1 MLQQTA
7 SRMLQHI
14 VPLSASDFHHRKYA
28 FEHIACGNEDI
39 PRPDFAFGY
48 AFGVYALFGEVAG
61 GLSVE
66 VDNPGRRF
74 APQRV
79 DVALPDAQVYACG
92 QGVSDCYG
100 GGCDDAEKRKPAAP
114 YKGTRPVAGAQQAEI
129 GADWHKPQLAVV
141 ARPPRLVEEKAACQ
155 CAGHDEQRQAAV
167 AVAAEFPCR
176 ECADTEQ

>member
-14 VPLSASDFHHRKYA
+14 VPLSASDFHHREYA
-28 FEHIACGNEDI
+28 FEYIACCNEDI

-48 AFGVYALFGEVAG
+48 AFDFYALFGEVTG
-61 GLSVE
+61 CLSVE

-79 DVALPDAQVYACG
+79 YLVLPDAQVYACR

-100 GGCDDAEKRKPAAP
+100 GGCHGAEKRQPAAP
-114 YKGTRPVAGAQQAEI
+114 YKDKPPVA
-129 GADWHKPQLAVV
+129 
-141 ARPPRLVEEKAACQ
+141 
-155 CAGHDEQRQAAV
+155 
-167 AVAAEFPCR
+167 
-176 ECADTEQ
+176 